1 MKRLMETNIYDV
13 DEVLIVVGSC
23 LKFMQP
29 KVFFKI
35 EKISSNIY
43 SVCLEETHVN
53 MVITKVGGIL
63 RTGKVK
69 KIVFVSVDKSPHCIQ
84 MHYIQDELKKMM
96 NNLENII
103 VENYV
108 AVDNRIELISP
119 EVISLSKNL
128 SKLSTL

>member
-29 KVFFKI
+29 KAFFEI

>member
-29 KVFFKI
+29 KAFSEI

>member
-13 DEVLIVVGSC
+13 DEVLIVAGSC

-29 KVFFKI
+29 KAFSEI